1 MNSTDQSQQDKTP
14 DESKSSFVSKAP
26 SPSKYLVWADCEMTG
41 LDTSKDTLVEIAL
54 VVTDSD
60 LNVIDPGID
69 IVIQESAEKL
79 NSMADVVKKMHEK
92 SGLTKEILKSNTSV
106 EEAEKMCLKYL
117 RKLGIQ
123 GGSAPLCGNSIGVD
137 RRFLDKYMPKL
148 DYFLHYRSIDVSS
161 FKELCRRWYPEAF
174 KARPEKLGNHR
185 ALDDILGSIDEMKYY
200 REHMLK

>member
-1 MNSTDQSQQDKTP
+1 MNSNENDTDNNEKP
-14 DESKSSFVSKAP
+14 FASKAP
-26 SPSKYLVWADCEMTG
+26 LPSKYLVWADCEMTG
-41 LDTSKDTLVEIAL
+41 LDTESDTLVEIAL

-60 LNVIDPGID
+60 LNIIDPGID
-69 IVIQESAEKL
+69 IVIQETGEKL
-79 NSMADVVKKMHEK
+79 DSMKDIVKKMHEK
-92 SGLTKEILKSNTSV
+92 SGLTKEILNSNVSLK
-106 EEAEKMCLKYL
+106 EAETMCLKYL

-148 DYFLHYRSIDVSS
+148 DYFLHYRSVDVSS
-161 FKELCRRWYPEAF
+161 FKELCRRWYPDIF

-200 REHMLK
+200 RDHMLK

>member
-1 MNSTDQSQQDKTP
+1 MNMSENDEKSTTTEEK
-14 DESKSSFVSKAP
+14 FVSKAP
-26 SPSKYLVWADCEMTG
+26 APSKYLVWADCEMTG
-41 LDTSKDTLVEIAL
+41 LDTATDTLVEIAL

-79 NSMADVVKKMHEK
+79 NDMKDVVKKMHEK
-92 SGLTKEILKSNTSV
+92 SGLTKEILNSNISL

-117 RKLGIQ
+117 RGLGIQ

-148 DYFLHYRSIDVSS
+148 DYFLHYRSVDVSS
-161 FKELCRRWYPEAF
+161 FKELCRRWYPEEF

>member
-1 MNSTDQSQQDKTP
+1 MNSQPDLNQTTGKKTN
-14 DESKSSFVSKAP
+14 DDNFVSRAP
-26 SPSKYLVWADCEMTG
+26 APSKYLVWADCEMTG
-41 LDTSKDTLVEIAL
+41 LDTSSDTLVEIAL
-54 VVTDSD
+54 VVTDEN

-79 NSMADVVKKMHEK
+79 DAMKDVVKKMHEK
-92 SGLTKEILKSNTSV
+92 SGLTKEILKSNISL
-106 EEAEKMCLKYL
+106 EDAEKMCLKYL

>member
-1 MNSTDQSQQDKTP
+1 MNSTENAGKTA
-14 DESKSSFVSKAP
+14 DDNFISRAP
-26 SPSKYLVWADCEMTG
+26 APSKYLVWADCEMTG
-41 LDTSKDTLVEIAL
+41 LDTASDTLVEIAL
-54 VVTDSD
+54 VVTDED
-60 LNVIDPGID
+60 LKVIDPGID

-79 NSMADVVKKMHEK
+79 DGMADVVKKMHEK
-92 SGLTKEILKSNTSV
+92 SGLTKEILKSNISL

-161 FKELCRRWYPEAF
+161 FKELCRRWYPEEF

-185 ALDDILGSIDEMKYY
+185 ALDDIMGSIDEMKYY

>member
-1 MNSTDQSQQDKTP
+1 MNSNENDTDNNEKP
-14 DESKSSFVSKAP
+14 FASKAP
-26 SPSKYLVWADCEMTG
+26 LPSKYLVWADCEMTG
-41 LDTSKDTLVEIAL
+41 LDTESDTLVEIAL

-60 LNVIDPGID
+60 LNIIDPGID
-69 IVIQESAEKL
+69 IVIQETGEKL
-79 NSMADVVKKMHEK
+79 DSMKDVVKKMHEK
-92 SGLTKEILKSNTSV
+92 SGLTKEILNSNVSLK
-106 EEAEKMCLKYL
+106 EAETMCLKYL

-148 DYFLHYRSIDVSS
+148 DYFLHYRSVDVSS
-161 FKELCRRWYPEAF
+161 FKELCRRWYPDIF

-200 REHMLK
+200 RDHMLK

>member
-1 MNSTDQSQQDKTP
+1 MNSKQNQPADQT
-14 DESKSSFVSKAP
+14 FVSKAP
-26 SPSKYLVWADCEMTG
+26 PPSPFLVWADCEMTG
-41 LDTSKDTLVEIAL
+41 LDTAKDTLVEIAL

-79 NSMADVVKKMHEK
+79 DSMIDVVKKMHEK
-92 SGLTKEILKSNTSV
+92 SGLTKEILNSNTSV
-106 EEAEKMCLKYL
+106 AEAEAQCIAYLK
-117 RKLGIQ
+117 KLGIK

-161 FKELCRRWYPEAF
+161 FKEVCRRWYPEVFAS
-174 KARPEKLGNHR
+174 RPEKLGEHR
-185 ALDDILGSIDEMKYY
+185 ALGDIMGSIEEMKFY
-200 REHMLK
+200 RDHIFREV

>member
-1 MNSTDQSQQDKTP
+1 MNSNENDTDNNEKPFT
-14 DESKSSFVSKAP
+14 SKAP
-26 SPSKYLVWADCEMTG
+26 LPSKYLVWADCEMTG
-41 LDTSKDTLVEIAL
+41 LDTESDTLVEIAL

-60 LNVIDPGID
+60 LNIIDPGID
-69 IVIQESAEKL
+69 IVIQETGEKL
-79 NSMADVVKKMHEK
+79 DSMKDVVKKMHEK
-92 SGLTKEILKSNTSV
+92 SGLTKEILNSNVSLK
-106 EEAEKMCLKYL
+106 EAETMCLKYL

-148 DYFLHYRSIDVSS
+148 DYFLHYRSVDVSS
-161 FKELCRRWYPEAF
+161 FKELCRRWYPDIF

-200 REHMLK
+200 RDHMLK

>member
-1 MNSTDQSQQDKTP
+1 MNSTENV
-14 DESKSSFVSKAP
+14 DESSSENFVSRAPAP
-26 SPSKYLVWADCEMTG
+26 SKFLVWADCEMTG
-41 LDTSKDTLVEIAL
+41 LDTANDTLVEIAL
-54 VVTDSD
+54 VVTDGD

-79 NSMADVVKKMHEK
+79 DAMADVVKKMHEK
-92 SGLTKEILKSNTSV
+92 SGLTKEILKSNISL

-148 DYFLHYRSIDVSS
+148 DYFLHYRSVDVSS
-161 FKELCRRWYPEAF
+161 FKELCRRWYPEEF